1 MNARQN
7 VRFIGLLIAEIVIAI
22 AFTIQLALTDIMPTG
37 ISLILIWLLTVAAI
51 FTLFIY
57 RKCTGQQ
64 HQMLQSV
71 SDALAKHSSDHTPLA
86 LPNNLD
92 DFPLWI
98 DHAIHQLTQHKH
110 EKLQTAELNT
120 VPALHSQIDELSQIA
135 NKQEQDLSDILER
148 RQHSAPLIQGVAANT
163 KIITQKVGALVD
175 DANQGQQNLQLAEG
189 VLQELINQ
197 VTSTSDVINLLSNNS
212 AQISSVLDVIR
223 SIADQTNLLALN
235 AAIEAA
241 RAGEQGRG
249 FAVVADEVRNL
260 ASKTQQSTQDIQ
272 AMIESLQKGVAEAV
286 NNIDGSV
293 QSVQNTV
300 EFTKKA
306 GVSLIEICTE
316 VNEINQLVN
325 ENSVKQINI
334 GKLAV
339 EVNERLQHLNERT
352 LEAKALSTQLQ
363 ETTS

>member
-7 VRFIGLLIAEIVIAI
+7 VRLIGLLAVEILIVIAL
-22 AFTIQLALTDIMPTG
+22 TIQLTLTNIMPNVV
-37 ISLILIWLLTVAAI
+37 SLILIWQLTAVAI
-51 FTLFIY
+51 FSIFIY
-57 RKCTGQQ
+57 QKKARQQ
-64 HQMLQSV
+64 SHMLKSV
-71 SDALAKHSSDHTPLA
+71 TDALAKHSSSHTKLT
-86 LPNNLD
+86 LPTSVD
-92 DFPLWI
+92 DLPFWI
-98 DHAIHQLTQHKH
+98 DHTVH
-110 EKLQTAELNT
+110 ELIQPEQEEQYLAEANTAPTLQ
-120 VPALHSQIDELSQIA
+120 SRIDTLSQIA

-189 VLQELINQ
+189 VLQELIDQ

-286 NNIDGSV
+286 NNIYGSV

-300 EFTKKA
+300 EFTNKA

-363 ETTS
+363 EATC

>member
-1 MNARQN
+1 MDARQK
-7 VRFIGLLIAEIVIAI
+7 VQFIGLLIAETLIAI
-22 AFTIQLALTDIMPTG
+22 AFTVHLTLTDFMTTG
-37 ISLILIWLLTVAAI
+37 ISLILIWSLTTLAI
-51 FTLFIY
+51 FFAFCYLKMY
-57 RKCTGQQ
+57 RYQ
-64 HQMLQSV
+64 HQMHQSIV
-71 SDALAKHSSDHTPLA
+71 AGVAKYLKDDNQLA
-86 LPNNLD
+86 LPTKVD
-92 DFPLWI
+92 DLSLWI
-98 DHAIHQLTQHKH
+98 DNVLHQLTLPKH
-110 EKLQTAELNT
+110 ENLPLTEPHAASLQ
-120 VPALHSQIDELSQIA
+120 SKIDALSQIA
-135 NKQEQDLSDILER
+135 NKQEKDLSEILEH

-163 KIITQKVGALVD
+163 NIITQKVGTLVD
-175 DANQGQQNLQLAEG
+175 DANQGLQNLQLAEG
-189 VLQELINQ
+189 VLQELTHQ
-197 VTSTSDVINLLSNNS
+197 VTSTSEVINRLSNNS

-272 AMIESLQKGVAEAV
+272 AMIESLQKGVTEAV

-293 QSVQNTV
+293 QSVQNTF
-300 EFTKKA
+300 ELTNKA
-306 GVSLIEICTE
+306 GESLAEICSE

-339 EVNERLQHLNERT
+339 EVNERLKRLNERT
-352 LEAKALSTQLQ
+352 LETKVLSMQLQ
-363 ETTS
+363 ETIS